1 MQEIVPHVFT
11 FSNLR
16 VGRVYLL
23 TEGDG
28 LTLID
33 ASMASSGKAILTQLE
48 SAGHALNAVK
58 RILITHAH
66 PDHVGAVV
74 TLQKATGARL
84 IVPDGERAVI
94 DGEVP
99 IPRAATFLKP
109 PQTLLKGMK
118 ADQTLQDGDVLQE
131 VWGGLQ
137 AISTPGHAPGHMAY
151 WQPQRRILF
160 CGDVIFNVP
169 RKMRL
174 PLAFLTYDMA
184 ENIRSIARLV
194 PLEPEVICFGHG
206 RPVTANAAQFLRDF
220 AKKVGAI

>member
-11 FSNLR
+11 FTNLLA
-16 VGRVYLL
+16 GRVYLIS
-23 TEGDG
+23 EGDG

-33 ASMASSGKAILTQLE
+33 ASIASSGKAILSQLE
-48 SAGHALNAVK
+48 RAGYALNAVK

-66 PDHVGAVV
+66 PDHVGAVT
-74 TLQKATGARL
+74 TLQKATGAQL

-94 DGEVP
+94 EGETP

-109 PQTLLKGMK
+109 PQTILKGMK
-118 ADQTLQDGDVLQE
+118 ADQTLQDCDVLNE
-131 VWGGLQ
+131 VLGGLQ

-174 PLAFLTYDMA
+174 PPRFLTYDMA
-184 ENIRSIARLV
+184 ENIRSVARLV
-194 PLEPEVICFGHG
+194 SLEPEVICFGHG
-206 RPVTANAAQFLRDF
+206 RPVTQNAAQPLRDF
-220 AKKVGAI
+220 ARKVGAI